1 MTVITI
7 LPADEMFYAEKGIT
21 DPAVRAMVIAGGE
34 TVEEY
39 ILFTMGDKEMELTEM
54 HAEDFVLQ
62 EGLVRAALNYGF
74 RRELETAFSVQPA
87 MDDILRFLVFKDTDG
102 RKEVSLGEFFSRGCK
117 HCVKN

>member
-7 LPADEMFYAEKGIT
+7 LPADETFYNEKGIT
-21 DPAVRAMVIAGGE
+21 DPAVRAMVIAGGD

-74 RRELETAFSVQPA
+74 RRELETAFCTQPN
-87 MDDILRFLVFKDTDG
+87 MDEILKFLIFKDTG
-102 RKEVSLGEFFSRGCK
+102 ERKEVSLGEFFSRGCK
-117 HCVKN
+117 HCVKK